1 MVVYVPLF
9 KLHTEHQTLSTV
21 FSIKSPIINST
32 MRILQNELEVP
43 KTFGE
48 LL

>member
-1 MVVYVPLF
+1 MAVYVPLF

-21 FSIKSPIINST
+21 FSIKSPITNSKV
-32 MRILQNELEVP
+32 RILRNELEVP